1 MRTFQA
7 PARPY
12 QPSCAHCARKVK
24 TGEWLLEWVKNDNVS
39 LDSKVRYVTHVRCI
53 RRVIA
58 DVPPDGEEAFH
69 ELRQL
74 IAATGNP
81 FPE

>member
-1 MRTFQA
+1 MKTYQA
-7 PARPY
+7 PQRPF
-12 QPSCAHCARKVK
+12 QPTCAHCNCKVRA
-24 TGEWLLEWVKNDNVS
+24 GEWILEWVKADNVE

-58 DVPPDGEEAFH
+58 DVPADGIEAFE
-69 ELRQL
+69 ELRSL